1 MLVKFALLYAFI
13 QLDIVGL
20 PQNSEHFVVD
30 LPYSLIGVFDEFEYA
45 HKHFTFVEDALK
57 ADSMEY
63 EAVDAVQHLADE
75 LRVIFLAQKES
86 EYGLEEF

>member
-1 MLVKFALLYAFI
+1 
-13 QLDIVGL
+13 
-20 PQNSEHFVVD
+20 
-30 LPYSLIGVFDEFEYA
+30 
-45 HKHFTFVEDALK
+45 VEN
-57 ADSMEY
+57 